1 MPQVNWTLIIF
12 GCVGGLLPDIL
23 RIIQDRYNLTIAAY
37 FKSPMFYISLILL
50 ALLGGFSAWLLG
62 AADVKQ
68 ALAYG
73 FGAPEIISRVLGK
86 IGGNVDRG
94 VDRGPE
100 AETPGTETKPPEL
113 NLFDLWAA

>member
-1 MPQVNWTLIIF
+1 MTKVDWTLIIL
-12 GCVGGLLPDIL
+12 V
-23 RIIQDRYNLTIAAY
+23 IQDRYNLNPPAY
-37 FKSPMFYISLILL
+37 FKSPMFYVSLILL

-68 ALAYG
+68 AVAYG

-94 VDRGPE
+94 VDRGVE
-100 AETPGTETKPPEL
+100 GETPKL